1 MSPPPG
7 QWIPIP
13 ELSDEFDCAGPEPT
27 LRYRDEHASFETPDH
42 GCTIDTNKWRGVD
55 TWLGQPWTWMPP
67 NSAGANIWQGAL
79 ALTLTYDEHT
89 RPGLTALPDSFAWPG
104 APLTFYYRGGAV
116 INQLRGFGFGYIEAR
131 IKGAS
136 RWPGV
141 CPAFWLWRKTT
152 RPLPGLPPS
161 WLEIDVVEM
170 QQDVDEPMEL
180 DFRGEPLIRR
190 APALP

>member
-1 MSPPPG
+1 MCAVECALFFAVHAGHNFWLARTPQFWLVMSPPPG

-79 ALTLTYDEHT
+79 ALTLTYDEHS
-89 RPGLTALPDSFAWPG
+89 RPA
-104 APLTFYYRGGAV
+104 
-116 INQLRGFGFGYIEAR
+116 
-131 IKGAS
+131 
-136 RWPGV
+136 
-141 CPAFWLWRKTT
+141 
-152 RPLPGLPPS
+152 
-161 WLEIDVVEM
+161 
-170 QQDVDEPMEL
+170 
-180 DFRGEPLIRR
+180 
-190 APALP
+190 

>member
-7 QWIPIP
+7 RWIPIP

-27 LRYRDEHASFETPDH
+27 LRYRDEQASFETPDH

-89 RPGLTALPDSFAWPG
+89 RPGLTALPDSFAWP
-104 APLTFYYRGGAV
+104 AAERVGGC
-116 INQLRGFGFGYIEAR
+116 R
-131 IKGAS
+131 
-136 RWPGV
+136 
-141 CPAFWLWRKTT
+141 
-152 RPLPGLPPS
+152 
-161 WLEIDVVEM
+161 
-170 QQDVDEPMEL
+170 
-180 DFRGEPLIRR
+180 
-190 APALP
+190 